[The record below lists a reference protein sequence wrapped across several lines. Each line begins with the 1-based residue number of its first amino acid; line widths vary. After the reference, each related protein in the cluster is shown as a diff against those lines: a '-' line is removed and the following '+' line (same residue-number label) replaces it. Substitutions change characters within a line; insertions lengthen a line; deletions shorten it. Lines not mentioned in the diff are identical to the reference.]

1 MKKKLKVASKSNITI
16 DANIEALKKIKINNV
31 YYNITRI
38 CWKYDTPYVLLYKDK
53 EIVEMV
59 LRGLRYQYYFK
70 FEKSPLVDSDEVE
83 GFKKKVKEL
92 EASKGIYIITGKFDS
107 KVKMS
112 KHLYFLRKIWLIDGE
127 MFLKTQKSLKEMN
140 FYRYIPK

>member
-70 FEKSPLVDSDEVE
+70 FEKSPLVDSDVVE

-127 MFLKTQKSLKEMN
+127 MFLKNQKSLKEMN

>member
-112 KHLYFLRKIWLIDGE
+112 KHLYFLAHRWRNVSKDS
-127 MFLKTQKSLKEMN
+127 KVS
-140 FYRYIPK
+140 

>member
-70 FEKSPLVDSDEVE
+70 FEKSPLVDSYEVE

>member
-1 MKKKLKVASKSNITI
+1 MKKKLKVAGKSNKTI
-16 DANIEALKKIKINNV
+16 DANIESLKKIKINNV

-53 EIVEMV
+53 EIVEML

-70 FEKSPLVDSDEVE
+70 FEKAPLVDFSEVE
-83 GFKKKVKEL
+83 RFKKKVKEL

-107 KVKMS
+107 KVRMS
-112 KHLYFLRKIWLIDGE
+112 RHLYFLRKIWLIDGE

>member
-16 DANIEALKKIKINNV
+16 DANIEALKKLKINNV

>member
-1 MKKKLKVASKSNITI
+1 MKKKLKVAGKSNKTI
-16 DANIEALKKIKINNV
+16 DANIESLKKIKINNV

-53 EIVEMV
+53 EIVEMI

-70 FEKSPLVDSDEVE
+70 FEKAPLVDFSEVE
-83 GFKKKVKEL
+83 RFKKKVKEL

-107 KVKMS
+107 KVRMS
-112 KHLYFLRKIWLIDGE
+112 RHLYFLRKIWLIDGE